1 MSEIHINSLRVKTQ
15 IGVPDEE
22 RANWQELEIDLFITP
37 TQDFGEMQDVI
48 ADTIDYAAV
57 CERVAEICAERPRLL
72 IETLAKEIAGAIVS
86 EFRADRASV
95 ELRKFILPQ
104 TRHVAVRYSCVRD

>member
-22 RANWQELEIDLFITP
+22 RANWQELEIDIVITP

-57 CERVAEICAERPRLL
+57 CIRVAEIAAARPRLL
-72 IETLAKEIAGAIVS
+72 IETLAAEIAKAMIH
-86 EFRADRASV
+86 EFQARRASV

>member
-22 RANWQELEIDLFITP
+22 RANWQEIELDITLTP
-37 TQDFGEMQDVI
+37 NKDFETMEDVI
-48 ADTIDYAAV
+48 SETIDYAAV
-57 CERVAEICAERPRLL
+57 CMRVADIAADRPRLL
-72 IETLAKEIAGAIVS
+72 IETLAKEIAKAMVHEFGANG
-86 EFRADRASV
+86 ASV

-104 TRHVAVRYSCVRD
+104 TRHVAVRHSCVRD